1 MWQRTDKIKFHKPAK
16 KLRLLAL
23 ALVQAVE
30 LVPLAPLELEL
41 VLLTPPGFLT
51 LLCLVL

>member
-1 MWQRTDKIKFHKPAK
+1 M
-16 KLRLLAL
+16 LAL

-41 VLLTPPGFLT
+41 VLLTPPVLD
-51 LLCLVL
+51 LLVLGFVRQLELVGLHLQEPAGQPR